1 MTELATET
9 LESIATRIRTHVVD
23 MCAGPEG
30 GHLGG
35 AFSSADI
42 LTALYFSC

>member
-1 MTELATET
+1 MTATRIPVRDT
-9 LESIATRIRTHVVD
+9 LDSVAARIRTHVAD

-35 AFSSADI
+35 AF
-42 LTALYFSC
+42 CCPMC